1 MGIEVYYFAVEY
13 GKMDLR
19 IAGGEEGMI
28 AYIKGILTF
37 IQDEAIIVEVQGVG
51 YEIICGNPFEFQS
64 SLNKEILIYTYHH
77 VREDAQLLY
86 GFKAEDEKNLFTKL
100 ISVSGIGPKG
110 ASGIIGSVDVSEFV
124 AAVEQEDE
132 KYLTGFP
139 GVGKKTARQ
148 IILDL
153 KGKLTIALSLS
164 TGTDDNMSTVQKSVH
179 GLPEALEALKALGYT
194 EREVKAIIPRLETEA
209 PENTDEII
217 RKALAL
223 LVRN

>member
-1 MGIEVYYFAVEY
+1 
-13 GKMDLR
+13 
-19 IAGGEEGMI
+19 MI
-28 AYIKGILTF
+28 AYVKGLLTY
-37 IQDEAIIVEVQGVG
+37 IQDDAVIVEVQGIG

-64 SLNKEILIYTYHH
+64 SLNKEIMIYTYQH

-86 GFKAEDEKNLFTKL
+86 GFKTEDEKYLFTKL

-153 KGKLTIALSLS
+153 KGKLTAALSI
-164 TGTDDNMSTVQKSVH
+164 TTETDGSKVVGQKPLQ
-179 GLPEALEALKALGYT
+179 GLREAQEALKALSYT
-194 EREVKAIIPRLETEA
+194 EREIKAIIPMLQTDEQT
-209 PENTDEII
+209 NTDEII

-223 LVRN
+223 LMRN